1 MRSLVYYIATS
12 VDGFI
17 ADQEGDTAAFPVHPD
32 TLTALFDR
40 YPETCPAHVRDA
52 LGVTA
57 SPRRFDTV
65 IMGAHTYAPAVAA
78 GLPDGAYPHLRQ
90 IVVTHQAIDTQAVD
104 TMSGD
109 VAAQVRHLKHEA
121 GQDIWLCGGS
131 DLATQLADE
140 IDEIQVK
147 INPVVFGTGI
157 PLFAT
162 GAGPRSLDCTDVT
175 TLPSGVVL
183 VTYRAGGDTPG
194 D

>member
-1 MRSLVYYIATS
+1 MRRLVYYIATS
-12 VDGFI
+12 IDGFI
-17 ADQEGDTAAFPVHPD
+17 ADTEGDTARFPVRPD

-40 YPETCPAHVRDA
+40 YPETCPAHARDA

-57 SPRRFDTV
+57 PPQRFDTV
-65 IMGAHTYAPAVAA
+65 IMGSHTYAPAVAA

-90 IVVTHQAIDTQAVD
+90 IVVTHRAIDAEGVD

-109 VAAQVRHLKHEA
+109 VARQVRALKHEA
-121 GQDIWLCGGS
+121 GHDIWLCGGA

-162 GAGPRSLDCTDVT
+162 GAGPRSLHCTDAT
-175 TLPSGVVL
+175 TLPGGVV
-183 VTYRAGGDTPG
+183 VATYRAGGTPG
-194 D
+194 A